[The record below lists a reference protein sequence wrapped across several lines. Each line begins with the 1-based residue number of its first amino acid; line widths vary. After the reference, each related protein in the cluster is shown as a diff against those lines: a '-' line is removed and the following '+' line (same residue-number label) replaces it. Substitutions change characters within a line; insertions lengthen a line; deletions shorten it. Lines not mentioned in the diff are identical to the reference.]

1 MVDYFVSL
9 VLSFLQQ
16 IKWEMPILFK
26 SNVYVAQYRPI
37 QYWFNCS
44 SFFLENVSIIMFSV
58 SSSCSAGRQFS
69 NYRMLKYCEFR
80 IYKSLMWLR
89 PDVWEIWYHFLKLVS
104 SIFLLINRRNVKENI
119 VIWCLTSSLTR
130 WNDYSSNLGML

>member
-9 VLSFLQQ
+9 LLFFLQQ

-44 SFFLENVSIIMFSV
+44 SFFLENVSIIIFSV

-104 SIFLLINRRNVKENI
+104 SIFCINKQEKREGKYCHMMPEVFLDQVER
-119 VIWCLTSSLTR
+119 LFL
-130 WNDYSSNLGML
+130 